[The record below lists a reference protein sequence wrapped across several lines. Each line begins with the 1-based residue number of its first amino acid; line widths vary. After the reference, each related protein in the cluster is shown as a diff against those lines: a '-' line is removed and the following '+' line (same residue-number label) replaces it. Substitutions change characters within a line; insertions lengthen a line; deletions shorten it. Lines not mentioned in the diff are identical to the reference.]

1 MRTSEIASKN
11 LTYSLFY
18 FSNLF
23 ENENKG
29 KEQQDFISQ
38 KEPAEANWFLLF
50 VLTENSL
57 L

>member
-1 MRTSEIASKN
+1 
-11 LTYSLFY
+11 LY

-29 KEQQDFISQ
+29 KQQQDFISQ